1 MKKIFALVLCLVTVF
16 SFTLASASTSF
27 SYRGSE
33 KVDFIQWSQPAQS
46 SGKNWHITWGENNLS
61 STNRAVVRVYAA
73 PGVYASSLFV
83 YSSPSSAYHP
93 YKSAYGQGKS
103 TTYLGGRMDN
113 RDSGSLNVAGTFH
126 N

>member
-1 MKKIFALVLCLVTVF
+1 MKKFFALFLCLVAVC
-16 SFTLASASTSF
+16 SFTLASASTTF
-27 SYRGSE
+27 SYSGNE
-33 KVDFIQWSQPAQS
+33 KVNFIQWSQPAKS
-46 SGKNWHITWGENNLS
+46 TGKNWHITWGTNNLS

-83 YSSPSSAYHP
+83 YSSPSTAYHP
-93 YKSAYGQGKS
+93 YKSAYGQGQS

-113 RDSGSLNVAGTFH
+113 RDSGELNVKGEFH